1 MMSAS
6 MMMAAILGTE
16 NPILASFA
24 GSDVLALGAAVAV
37 AVASAIAVRVVQR
50 RQGAATPAAPTTDL
64 PLAA

>member
-24 GSDVLALGAAVAV
+24 GSDVLALGAALALAFASAV
-37 AVASAIAVRVVQR
+37 AVRVAQR
-50 RQGAATPAAPTTDL
+50 RQGGATHAASTTDL
-64 PLAA
+64 PRAA

>member
-1 MMSAS
+1 MTSAS

-24 GSDVLALGAAVAV
+24 GSDVLAFGAALAV
-37 AVASAIAVRVVQR
+37 AVASAVAVHVVQR
-50 RQGAATPAAPTTDL
+50 RQGPGTPAAPSTDL